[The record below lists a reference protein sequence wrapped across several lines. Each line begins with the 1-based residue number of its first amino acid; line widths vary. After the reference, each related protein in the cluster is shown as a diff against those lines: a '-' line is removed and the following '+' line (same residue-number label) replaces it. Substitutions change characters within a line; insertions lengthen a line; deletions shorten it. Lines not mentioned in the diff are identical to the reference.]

1 MALDERMRLEAD
13 GSQNNSPLKTNDEPN
28 SWTILGCFAAF
39 VAAWGAYLAI
49 TNAPVSIHH
58 DMSEAYMWGREFQLG
73 YNQHPPFWAWV
84 CGLWFL
90 LLPRAGW
97 SFALLCS
104 INAGVGLCGSW
115 RLIGDFAAGK
125 KRQTALILLLV
136 TPFYTFLSYK
146 YNANLIFL
154 SIWPWMAHFFVRS
167 LERRTLAESILF
179 GMVAGFALMS
189 KYYALILVATC
200 FIAALQHPARSRY
213 FASAAPYVAVAVAA
227 AVCAP
232 HLWWLIAN
240 RAPPLRYLASVSGQ
254 DWSFLISHAADTIF
268 GALWMNLAV
277 FIAVA
282 YASRA
287 QPREWLRSLRRQRR
301 KPRFRL
307 LATLA
312 LAPLILTVA
321 AAFALR
327 TRISPEMIL
336 GIFPLTPLLLLEVSG
351 AGNIDRLY
359 RIGSRLAVAVSL
371 AALVLSPAIALTKTY
386 WTANSKKAD
395 PYQEVALAATSLW
408 RERTSLP
415 LAYVAGSD
423 WYENALAFYSPEHPH
438 GFVHFD
444 YALNLWVTP
453 ELIAKNGLLSV
464 CRKEDS
470 DCLASTAS
478 FITPQSTQTPIALAR
493 KFWGHV
499 ARTVDFVVTIIPPR
513 A

>member
-1 MALDERMRLEAD
+1 MDLGERMRVETDAAQN
-13 GSQNNSPLKTNDEPN
+13 GSAVKRAGEPSPWALF
-28 SWTILGCFAAF
+28 GCLVGFIGT
-39 VAAWGAYLAI
+39 WGAYLAI

-84 CGLWFL
+84 CGLWFRV
-90 LLPRAGW
+90 LPRAGW

-104 INAGVGLCGSW
+104 VNAGVGLWGAWS
-115 RLIGDFAAGK
+115 LIGDFAEGK
-125 KRQTALILLLV
+125 TRSAATILLLL

-154 SIWPWMAHFFVRS
+154 SFWPWTLHFFARS
-167 LERRTLAESILF
+167 LERRSFGDSFLF

-189 KYYALILVATC
+189 KYYALILIATC
-200 FIAALQHPARSRY
+200 FFAALQHPARSKY
-213 FASAAPYVAVAVAA
+213 FASAAPYVAAAVAA
-227 AVCAP
+227 AICAP

-240 RAPPLRYLASVSGQ
+240 HAPPLRYLASVSGQ
-254 DWSFLISHAADTIF
+254 DWSFLFSHAAETVF
-268 GALWMNLAV
+268 SALWMN
-277 FIAVA
+277 IAVILVIA
-282 YASRA
+282 YAFRTG
-287 QPREWLRSLRRQRR
+287 PREWLFSLRRQWRD
-301 KPRFRL
+301 PRFRL

-312 LAPLILTVA
+312 LGPLILTVA

-336 GIFPLTPLLLLEVSG
+336 GIFPLAPLLVIEIAG
-351 AGNIDRLY
+351 GGNIDRLY
-359 RIGSRLAVAVSL
+359 RIGSRLALAVSL
-371 AALVLSPAIALTKTY
+371 AALALSPAIALAKTY
-386 WTANSKKAD
+386 WTANANKAD
-395 PYQEVALAATSLW
+395 PYQEIAAAATSLW
-408 RERTSLP
+408 REKTSSP
-415 LAYVAGSD
+415 LVYVAGSD
-423 WYENALAFYSPEHPH
+423 WYENAIVFYSAERPH

-453 ELIAKNGLLSV
+453 DLIGKNGLLSV

-470 DCLASTAS
+470 VCLASTAA
-478 FITPQSTQTPIALAR
+478 FMTPQSTQTEIALAR

-499 ARTVDFVVTIIPPR
+499 ARKVDFVVTIIPPR

>member
-1 MALDERMRLEAD
+1 MALDDRMRVEAD
-13 GSQNNSPLKTNDEPN
+13 VAQNGSVGKMEREP
-28 SWTILGCFAAF
+28 SGWTVLGWLVAF
-39 VAAWGAYLAI
+39 VAVWGCYLAVV
-49 TNAPVSIHH
+49 NAPVSIHH
-58 DMSEAYMWGREFQLG
+58 DMSEAYMWGREFQFG

-104 INAGVGLCGSW
+104 VNAGVGLWGAW
-115 RLIGDFAAGK
+115 WLIGDFAEGK
-125 KRQTALILLLV
+125 KRQIAVILLLL

-154 SIWPWMAHFFVRS
+154 SIWPWTLHFFVRS
-167 LERRTLAESILF
+167 LEHRGLADSILF

-189 KYYALILVATC
+189 KYYALILIATC

-213 FASAAPYVAVAVAA
+213 FASAAPYVAMAVTAA
-227 AVCAP
+227 ICAP

-254 DWSFLISHAADTIF
+254 DWAFLISHAADTIF
-268 GALWMNLAV
+268 AALWMNLAV
-277 FIAVA
+277 FIVVA

-287 QPREWLRSLRRQRR
+287 RLREWLLPLKSEWR

-336 GIFPLTPLLLLEVSG
+336 GIFPLAPLLILEISG
-351 AGNIDRLY
+351 AGEIDRLY

-371 AALVLSPAIALTKTY
+371 AALALSPAIALTKSY
-386 WTANSKKAD
+386 WAANAEKAD
-395 PYQEVALAATSLW
+395 PYQEIALAATSLW
-408 RERTSLP
+408 REKTSLP

-423 WYENALAFYSPEHPH
+423 WYENAIVFYSPEHPH

-444 YALNLWVTP
+444 YDLNLWVTP
-453 ELIAKNGLLSV
+453 DLIARNGLLSV
-464 CRKEDS
+464 CREEDS
-470 DCLASTAS
+470 LCSASTSA
-478 FITPQSTQTPIALAR
+478 FMTPQSTQTHITLAR

-499 ARTVDFVVTIIPPR
+499 ARSVDFVVTIIPPR
-513 A
+513 V